1 MDKRAGDNRFSTV
14 TPRHLLKVWADYRMY
29 ALASAWV
36 LLWGGVGAGG
46 AGAILAGVQTSFLV
60 LALAVIWAFSP
71 VRLLRVWLMFLG
83 LTAGMLVLAFVLKHW
98 GG

>member
-1 MDKRAGDNRFSTV
+1 MTRSSWRPWLSRLFAATV
-14 TPRHLLKVWADYRMY
+14 GGY

-46 AGAILAGVQTSFLV
+46 AGAILAGVQTSFVV

-71 VRLLRVWLMFLG
+71 VRLLRVWLMLLG